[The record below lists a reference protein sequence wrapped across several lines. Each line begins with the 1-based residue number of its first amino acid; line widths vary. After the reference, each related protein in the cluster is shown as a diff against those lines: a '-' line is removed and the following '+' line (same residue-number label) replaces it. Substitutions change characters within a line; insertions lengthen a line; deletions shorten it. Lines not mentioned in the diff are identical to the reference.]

1 MFCLAITVTVTPVIK
16 NNRMIPVHFKIFI
29 NLLISLFYEAK
40 LATGQQIYKAW
51 WIELPEWLH
60 EL

>member
-1 MFCLAITVTVTPVIK
+1 
-16 NNRMIPVHFKIFI
+16 MIHVHFKIFI

-60 EL
+60 ELQQVWIVLL